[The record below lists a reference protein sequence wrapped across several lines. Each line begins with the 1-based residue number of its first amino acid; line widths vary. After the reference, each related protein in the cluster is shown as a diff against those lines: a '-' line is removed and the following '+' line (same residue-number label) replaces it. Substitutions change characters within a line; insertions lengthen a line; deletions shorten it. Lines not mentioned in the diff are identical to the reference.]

1 MMPDMAADTY
11 LLGQLLTLAGLMAG
25 TCEYSHLIRRRA
37 VRRGID
43 ANRRALESEGLTGLV
58 RVFLVDPDHRR
69 H

>member
-25 TCEYSHLIRRRA
+25 TCIRRRA
-37 VRRGID
+37 VRRGMD